1 MGKSSANKQ
10 VLTLVIV
17 ALVIVVVAWL
27 LIDHSRNACTRE
39 NIRRA
44 GMAYFDVF
52 NDELA
57 KQSNNLFFDSTVVFE
72 RLDKIRAPK
81 CFERIDIEFRQLA
94 LSMSYMS
101 DEGFRRA
108 TQSIEREVER
118 LLQCAPNC
126 D

>member
-1 MGKSSANKQ
+1 MNKKSVNKE
-10 VLTLVIV
+10 VLALVIV
-17 ALVIVVVAWL
+17 ALVVVAAAWL
-27 LIDHSRNACTRE
+27 LISHSRNACTTE

-57 KQSNNLFFDSTVVFE
+57 KQSNNLYFDSTVVFE
-72 RLDKIRAPK
+72 RLDKIRTPK
-81 CFERIDIEFRQLA
+81 CFERIDREFRQLA
-94 LSMSYMS
+94 LSMSYMN
-101 DEGFRRA
+101 DEAFRRA

-118 LLQCAPNC
+118 LMKCAPNC